1 MTYQEAQ
8 AELTELRGLAAT
20 DKSLATFKK
29 RVNDLYMAVCR
40 KRLRECNCKDV
51 VDDAL
56 IEIYAKLQ
64 QLKNNDTME
73 NIESK
78 ARLVNGVVLKVDN
91 NHYTNA
97 NITDDVARKFLAAFP
112 QRKDWFAVLPAEV
125 KDAKVESSA
134 EAFKEANKAEKDT
147 AGVVAHKAKKTS
159 KKRN

>member
-1 MTYQEAQ
+1 
-8 AELTELRGLAAT
+8 
-20 DKSLATFKK
+20 
-29 RVNDLYMAVCR
+29 
-40 KRLRECNCKDV
+40 
-51 VDDAL
+51 
-56 IEIYAKLQ
+56 
-64 QLKNNDTME
+64 ME

-134 EAFKEANKAEKDT
+134 EAVKEANKAEKDT